1 MAKISGPR
9 TAGPATAGTA
19 HALFRGVNGRDG
31 RTERR
36 SSERQVT
43 GSAMDVS
50 RIEHENLFR
59 QVDEVLRR
67 VARVELELR
76 QQDARIEAI
85 ENATGIASRNPKRS
99 K

>member
-1 MAKISGPR
+1 
-9 TAGPATAGTA
+9 
-19 HALFRGVNGRDG
+19 
-31 RTERR
+31 
-36 SSERQVT
+36 
-43 GSAMDVS
+43 MDVS

-85 ENATGIASRNPKRS
+85 ENATGIAES
-99 K
+99 KAVEIIPYDARRQLSSLGWHQHCTVEL